1 MAAPFPTWSN
11 NLARVAIAAALL
23 LVLAVPVALM
33 GWVRSPWNTGEGR
46 APIQPVPFDHRHHVV
61 DDGIDC
67 LYCHSLAER
76 SPHAG
81 VPGAGVCMN
90 CHGQIWNQSPVLEP
104 VRESYFRS
112 LPIAWQKVYSLPD
125 FVYFNHAAHLANGVG
140 CESCHGR
147 VDRQA
152 RVAQVA
158 PLTMGWCLECHRDP
172 APNLR
177 PRAEITTMGWSF
189 GGDRDSLGSALMA
202 AYDVKRLTDCT
213 TCHR

>member
-1 MAAPFPTWSN
+1 MAAVFPTWSN
-11 NLARVAIAAALL
+11 NAARVGIVAGLL
-23 LVLAVPVALM
+23 LVVAVPAALM
-33 GWVRSPWNTGEGR
+33 GWVRSPWNTGENR

-76 SPHAG
+76 SPYAG
-81 VPGAGVCMN
+81 IPGAGLCMN
-90 CHGQIWNQSPVLEP
+90 CHSQIWNQSPVLEP
-104 VRESYFRS
+104 VRESYFRDI
-112 LPIAWQKVYSLPD
+112 PMAWQKVYALPD
-125 FVYFNHAAHLANGVG
+125 FVYFDHAVHLANGVG

-152 RVAQVA
+152 RIAQVV

-172 APNLR
+172 APHLR
-177 PRAEITTMGWSF
+177 PRSEITTMGWSF
-189 GGDRDSLGSALMA
+189 TGDRDSLAAALA
-202 AYDVKRLTDCT
+202 QEYDVKRLTNCT